1 MTMSDDQPTPL
12 KPSTTSNPS
21 MPEPSAALQGR
32 IVLRPAIG
40 DDVPA
45 ITDCVNAAYAKWV
58 PRVGRKPAPMLDDYA
73 EVVKEADVVVAE
85 FDGDF
90 AGLIV
95 LRETDDGF
103 LVENVAVL
111 PAYAGRGIGRV
122 LLSHADTRAA
132 ARGHAS
138 LYLYT
143 NEKMVE
149 NIALYVRLGYVE
161 TERRQEE
168 GFRRV
173 FMRKSV

>member
-1 MTMSDDQPTPL
+1 MTMPDNQP
-12 KPSTTSNPS
+12 NPS
-21 MPEPSAALQGR
+21 KPEPARTAPLQGR
-32 IVLRPAIG
+32 VALRPAT
-40 DDVPA
+40 DADVPA
-45 ITDCVNAAYAKWV
+45 ITDCVDAAYAQWV

-73 EVVKEADVVVAE
+73 EVVREAEVVVAE
-85 FDGDF
+85 VDGAF
-90 AGLIV
+90 VGLIV

-111 PAYAGRGIGRV
+111 PAYAGRGVGRV
-122 LLSHADTRAA
+122 LLAHADAQAA

-149 NIALYVRLGYVE
+149 NIALYARLGYVE
-161 TERRQEE
+161 VERRQEE